1 MPASGGFRTVTEKGY
16 EVFYKTQKWLG
27 VLHERFNRK
36 IKSFDFC
43 SKELRRAGNRIS
55 VQFVNSVQLK
65 KKKNHNQISPNP
77 QKTQ

>member
-36 IKSFDFC
+36 IKRFDFC
-43 SKELRRAGNRIS
+43 SKELRRAGNPIS
-55 VQFVNSVQLK
+55 VQFLNRVQLK